1 MTHLFSSEKVQYLCT
16 CGSLKPL
23 CHTYFCRHCLAL
35 KCGQCV
41 FHEVDILYC
50 SNCLENVPPGEAR
63 VKKNQCSECLECP
76 VCDQLLLTR
85 ATTIQVPS
93 PEDSSK
99 MIPKK
104 MFYLVC
110 GFCRWTTREAGL
122 PDQPVATG
130 SWPDSDNINSARVA
144 VLFEHYRSL
153 AQLDKF
159 EKEQKRQLKRR
170 SNYLSFTADK
180 YSLSALAARKRSGL
194 PFSGT
199 LGLKKE
205 TPQIYKVEP
214 AVAYEE
220 MDDELDPEIFN
231 KILNL
236 SCVTTIEQR
245 LRQPERQPI
254 LTDQL
259 IPIHKFL
266 SVRRSQR
273 CRFCEHNLSKPEYN
287 PSSIKFKIHLGAFF
301 HIPDVIIYRLSQ
313 DDMQLRLCNRSQFPT
328 HVRLLSIDQFVTV
341 ARSKIE
347 ELEKSDEKE
356 QKTSTSMVGHEL
368 CESPATQAANLKA
381 AIINVLKE
389 KINAD
394 FQLPVEQI
402 LLPARD
408 DLAEYELTAPQNLS
422 DDPKA
427 VLWRRGNKVVLS
439 TPVNARDDGTDKR
452 AAFVFEFGAV
462 RAGFETKEVQP
473 QPTNVYIPV
482 FVSLGSLG

>member
-1 MTHLFSSEKVQYLCT
+1 MTHLFQSEKVQYLCT

-23 CHTYFCRHCLAL
+23 CQTYFCRHCLAL
-35 KCGQCV
+35 KCGKCV

-63 VKKNQCSECLECP
+63 VKKNQCSECFECP
-76 VCDQLLLTR
+76 ACDQLLLTR
-85 ATTIQVPS
+85 ATSIQVPS
-93 PEDSSK
+93 AEDPSK
-99 MIPKK
+99 TIPKK

-130 SWPDSDNINSARVA
+130 SWPEPENSNQARIS
-144 VLFEHYRSL
+144 VLLEHYRSL

-194 PFSGT
+194 PFSGS

-205 TPQIYKVEP
+205 IPQIYNVEP
-214 AVAYEE
+214 AVASEE
-220 MDDELDPEIFN
+220 IEDEVDPDMFTQT
-231 KILNL
+231 LVL
-236 SCVTTIEQR
+236 SSVTTIEQR
-245 LRQPERQPI
+245 IRQPERQPAK
-254 LTDQL
+254 TDDL

-287 PSSIKFKIHLGAFF
+287 PSSIKFKIHLGAFY
-301 HIPDVIIYRLSQ
+301 HIPDVMIYRLSRTE
-313 DDMQLRLCNRSQFPT
+313 MQLRLCNRSQYPT
-328 HVRLLSIDQFVTV
+328 NVRLLSLEEFYDI
-341 ARSKIE
+341 AECKIE
-347 ELEKSDEKE
+347 ELEASTEKE
-356 QKTSTSMVGHEL
+356 SKPTSIGHEQ
-368 CESPATQAANLKA
+368 CESSGTLAANLRATISNAK
-381 AIINVLKE
+381 KE

-394 FQLPVEQI
+394 FQLPVESI

-408 DLAEYELTAPQNLS
+408 DLAEYELSAPQNLK

-439 TPVNARDDGTDKR
+439 TPLTVSEEAEAEEKR
-452 AAFVFEFGAV
+452 TGFVFEFGAV

-482 FVSLGSLG
+482 FIHLGHV